1 MKNSRLYYQVLFVVS
16 LGLFTDGYFLYM
28 ASCTEP
34 LIKATLSLSS
44 WQVGI
49 MQSAAPFGAIF
60 GAIVSGPLTDKY
72 GRKPMLAVDLVLF
85 IIVSIWLFFSQ
96 SFFEILGGRF
106 IIGLGVGAGYPIY
119 AAYLA
124 EATATREHGNV
135 VAVSMFLNVLAMP
148 VAAFA
153 GYFLHGYYGN
163 EAWRYIFL
171 SAVIPTIACFLA
183 RHKLP
188 ESPQWQKLD
197 QRKNSEGFFTKY
209 AHLFSHRYRRQT
221 IILALCWFIMD
232 ISYYGIGLFTTDI
245 VRMFKHYGSAEHNFI
260 EDLYDS
266 AVINSFAAIGA
277 FAGIW
282 AIKFCSLKKLQ
293 KYGFFVAGLGLC
305 LLAFHGSWYSSG
317 ILLILMFSIYN
328 LGINVGPDITTYLF
342 PSEAYPPDFKATGHA
357 FSTSIAKAGAVIGTI
372 GLPIVQNFMGIRQVL
387 LFLGVS
393 LFASGYLTN
402 FIKER
407 N

>member
-1 MKNSRLYYQVLFVVS
+1 
-16 LGLFTDGYFLYM
+16 
-28 ASCTEP
+28 
-34 LIKATLSLSS
+34 
-44 WQVGI
+44 
-49 MQSAAPFGAIF
+49 
-60 GAIVSGPLTDKY
+60 
-72 GRKPMLAVDLVLF
+72 
-85 IIVSIWLFFSQ
+85 
-96 SFFEILGGRF
+96 
-106 IIGLGVGAGYPIY
+106 
-119 AAYLA
+119 
-124 EATATREHGNV
+124 
-135 VAVSMFLNVLAMP
+135 MP

-153 GYFLHGYYGN
+153 GYFLHGFYGN

-171 SAVIPTIACFLA
+171 SAIIPTIGCFLA

-197 QRKNSEGFFTKY
+197 QQKNSEGFFTKY
-209 AHLFSHRYRRQT
+209 AHLFTTKYRRQT

-245 VRMFKHYGSAEHNFI
+245 VRMFKHYGTAEHNFI

-317 ILLILMFSIYN
+317 VLLVLMFSIYN

-357 FSTSIAKAGAVIGTI
+357 FSTGFAKFGAVIGTI
-372 GLPIVQNFMGIRQVL
+372 GLPVAQNLVGIRQIL

-393 LFASGYLTN
+393 LFVSGYLTN

-407 N
+407 K

>member
-28 ASCTEP
+28 AACTEP
-34 LIKATLSLSS
+34 LLKASLSLSS

-60 GAIVSGPLTDKY
+60 GAIISGPLTDKY
-72 GRKPMLAVDLVLF
+72 GRKPMLAIDLLIF
-85 IIVSIWLFFSQ
+85 LLVSGWLFFSQ

-106 IIGLGVGAGYPIY
+106 IIGIGVGAGYPIY
-119 AAYLA
+119 AAYLT
-124 EATATREHGNV
+124 EATAGKEHGNV
-135 VAVSMFLNVLAMP
+135 VAISMFLNVLAMP
-148 VAAFA
+148 AAAFA
-153 GYFLHGYYGN
+153 GYFLHLYYGN
-163 EAWRYIFL
+163 DAWRYIFL
-171 SAVIPTIACFLA
+171 SATIPTLACYFA

-188 ESPQWQKLD
+188 ESPEWQRVGRQKS
-197 QRKNSEGFFTKY
+197 NEGFIDKY
-209 AHLFSHRYRRQT
+209 LHLFTPKYRKQT

-232 ISYYGIGLFTTDI
+232 ISYYGVGLFTTEI
-245 VRMFKHYGSAEHNFI
+245 VRMFKNYNSLQHNFL

-266 AVINSFAAIGA
+266 AIINSFAAIGA

-293 KYGFFVAGLGLC
+293 KYGFFVAGIGLC
-305 LLAFHGSWYSSG
+305 LLAFHGAWFSSG
-317 ILLILMFSIYN
+317 VILVIMFSVYN
-328 LGINVGPDITTYLF
+328 LAINIGPDITTYLF
-342 PSEAYPPDFKATGHA
+342 PSEAYPSEFKATGHA
-357 FSTSIAKAGAVIGTI
+357 FSTSFAKAGAVIGTI
-372 GLPIVQNFMGIRQVL
+372 GLPVVQNFVGIRQIL
-387 LFLGVS
+387 LFLGAS
-393 LFASGYLTN
+393 LFISGYITN